1 LYTLKR
7 KNMLNERKFT
17 ALNEKKY
24 VTKRKKTHPR
34 YIEFIVFLLLLLST
48 QLTTLAQQQNAIPI
62 NNSPEIIKTDTLPK
76 TDTIHATSRG
86 SAIKDTVTAVSDT
99 LPSNV
104 TTVISGT
111 ITDEAGAPVGGAT
124 IQIKGK
130 GTGTSSDRD
139 GQFSIK
145 ATSNDIL
152 VVSFVGYNEKEVN
165 VAGRNDVSVS
175 LQASRKELNEVV
187 VVGYGTQKK
196 IDVTG
201 ATSSVK
207 SAEIIKQPVLT
218 VTQAIQGKVA
228 GVQIIG
234 GGEPG
239 VAPQVR
245 IRGVGSIL
253 NGVNPLY
260 VVDGVITDDI
270 TNINN
275 ADIASVDIL
284 KDASSTA
291 IYGARAS
298 NGVVLIT
305 TKLGSGK
312 MKVNYSVNLGV
323 RQAAD
328 LVKMA
333 DAQQYVDY
341 QKAANFS
348 TPITLTGYSTDWYK
362 QVLRNGFYQN
372 HNLSVSGSSDKNRYL
387 LSVGYLTDEGII
399 IANDYQRITARLNN
413 EYTPNKYLKIG
424 IVASYSNG
432 VGQHIPIAGITED
445 AYRAAPIIPG
455 TVNGKFGNTSAF
467 QNVGN
472 PILDAYSTDDKS
484 IDNVVEGAAY
494 VEIKPIKSITLR
506 SSFGDDIDFYN
517 DRQYTYMHPND
528 TTFFVSKGGTQ
539 GATRSLLNIKSTTL
553 YHWTWDNTIT
563 FNKTFDK
570 HAITVL
576 AGTTSEK
583 YSKNGFS
590 ALRYNVP
597 ANPNLWYLQNGDPS
611 TQFNGGASSIG
622 GTPDINALGIQ
633 VYTRNSY
640 LGRIMYSY
648 NDKYLLTATIRADG
662 SSVFSEQNRWGYFPG
677 VSAGWIVSKESFM
690 QNQHI
695 FDYLKIRGGWGQV
708 GNSNIPTNASAST
721 ILANIPYFFNGTVTD
736 SGAFVP
742 QIKNQNLK
750 WEVTSESDLGIEF
763 STLKERLTGTI
774 DLYDR
779 KVKNALIYVQV
790 PGSFGSQADPN
801 STIPFNDVLTNAVSF
816 DNKGIELS
824 LRWTDK
830 INNDFSY
837 YIGGNITFNKN
848 EVTSLNGGSPIYDG
862 NVNGYFVTTTTVGHP
877 IGSFFERK
885 VIGVFQNQA
894 EVDNYVDA
902 QGHLLQPTAEPG
914 SLKYQFTNGVLDTVY
929 AGSYQPKA
937 YYGISLGANYKSFD
951 FSVDLYGNYGNKVYN
966 AKKEA
971 RVAPTDNIE
980 ASVADGRWTPQNH
993 SQTEPSA
1000 LDGTNLPNST
1010 YFVESGS
1017 FIRINNVTIGYT
1029 LPARILDRQKIIT
1042 SVRAFVNGQNLYT
1055 IKKYSGFSAELP
1067 GASAT
1072 NAGVDLN
1079 VYPTARTYAI
1089 GVNIGF

>member
-1 LYTLKR
+1 
-7 KNMLNERKFT
+7 MLNERKFT
-17 ALNEKKY
+17 ALNENDCLI
-24 VTKRKKTHPR
+24 KRDKNGFS
-34 YIEFIVFLLLLLST
+34 ISFILFILLLFFT
-48 QLTTLAQQQNAIPI
+48 QLTTFAQEQNAIPVQNTAEI
-62 NNSPEIIKTDTLPK
+62 NKPDSLSRTDSLPKADTVHTAQAPSATDTLSP
-76 TDTIHATSRG
+76 
-86 SAIKDTVTAVSDT
+86 
-99 LPSNV
+99 V
-104 TTVISGT
+104 TTTTISGT
-111 ITDEAGAPVGGAT
+111 ITDESGAPIGGAT
-124 IQIKGK
+124 IQIRG
-130 GTGTSSDRD
+130 GNGTSSHKD
-139 GQFSIK
+139 GQFSIVAK
-145 ATSNDIL
+145 SNDVLI
-152 VVSFVGYNEKEVN
+152 VSFVGYNNREIH
-165 VAGRNDVSVS
+165 VAGRNSVDVS
-175 LQASRKELNEVV
+175 LTPSRQELNEVV

-201 ATSSVK
+201 ATATVK

-270 TNINN
+270 TNLNN
-275 ADIASVDIL
+275 ADIATVDIL

-298 NGVVLIT
+298 NGVILIT
-305 TKLGSGK
+305 TKQGTGK
-312 MKVNYSVNLGV
+312 MKVNYSVNLGI

-333 DAQQYVDY
+333 DAQQYVAY

-348 TPITLTGYSTDWYK
+348 TPITLTGYSTDWYR

-372 HNLSVSGSSDKNRYL
+372 HNLSVSGSSDKNKYL

-399 IANDYQRITARLNN
+399 IANDYNRITARLNN
-413 EYTPNKYLKIG
+413 EFTPNKYLKLG

-432 VGQHIPIAGITED
+432 VGQHVPIAGITED

-455 TVNGKFGNTSAF
+455 IINGKYGNTSAF

-472 PILDAYSTDDKS
+472 PLLDAVSTNDKS

-494 VEIKPIKSITLR
+494 VEIKPIQSITLR

-528 TTFFVSKGGTQ
+528 TSFFTSNGGSQ
-539 GATRSLLNIKSTTL
+539 GATRSVLNIKATTL

-563 FNKTFDK
+563 FNKTFNK
-570 HAITVL
+570 HTITVL
-576 AGTTSEK
+576 AGTTAEK

-597 ANPNLWYLQNGDPS
+597 PNPNLWYLQNGDPS
-611 TQFNGGASSIG
+611 TQFNGGSSSIA
-622 GTPDINALGIQ
+622 GTPSDINALGLQ
-633 VYTRNSY
+633 TYTRNSY
-640 LGRIMYSY
+640 LGRVMYSY
-648 NDKYLLTATIRADG
+648 NDKYLVTATIRADG
-662 SSVFSEQNRWGYFPG
+662 SSVFSQQNRWGYFPG
-677 VSAGWIVSKESFM
+677 ISAGWVVSKENFM
-690 QNQHI
+690 QDQHV

-721 ILANIPYFFNGTVTD
+721 VLTNIPYFFNGTVTD

-763 STLKERLTGTI
+763 GSFAGRLTGEI

-779 KVKNALIYVQV
+779 KVNNALIYVQV
-790 PGSFGSQADPN
+790 PGSFGSQNDPN

-830 INNDFSY
+830 VNKDFSY
-837 YIGGNITFNKN
+837 YIGGNVTFNKN
-848 EVTSLNGGSPIYDG
+848 EVTNLNGGSPIYDG
-862 NVNGYFVTTTTVGHP
+862 NVNGYFTTTTTVGHP

-914 SLKYQFTNGVLDTVY
+914 ALKYQFTNGVLDTVY

-937 YYGISLGANYKSFD
+937 YYGINLGANYKSFD

-980 ASVADGRWTPQNH
+980 ASVADNRWTPQNH
-993 SQTEPSA
+993 SESEPSA

-1017 FIRINNVTIGYT
+1017 FIRINNATIGYT
-1029 LPARILDRQKIIT
+1029 LPARILNRQKIFT

-1067 GASAT
+1067 NTSAT

-1079 VYPTARTYAI
+1079 VYPTARTYAV
-1089 GVNIGF
+1089 GVNVGF